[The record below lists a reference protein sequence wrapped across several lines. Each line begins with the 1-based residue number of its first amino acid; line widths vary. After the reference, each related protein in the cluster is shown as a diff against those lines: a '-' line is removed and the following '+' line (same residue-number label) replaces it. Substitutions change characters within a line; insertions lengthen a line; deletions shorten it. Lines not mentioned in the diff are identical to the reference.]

1 MNRREGFKAL
11 NAKILTE
18 AWFELWTEASIS
30 SSKLVVKN
38 DWIFLDLSVR
48 ENGDKTQLTSSSFSD
63 PL

>member
-1 MNRREGFKAL
+1 MNRREGLKAL

-18 AWFELWTEASIS
+18 AWFELWTEASI
-30 SSKLVVKN
+30 KRRLVKN

>member
-18 AWFELWTEASIS
+18 AWFELWTEASI
-30 SSKLVVKN
+30 KRRLVKN

-48 ENGDKTQLTSSSFSD
+48 ENGDKTQLTSSSFSN

>member
-18 AWFELWTEASIS
+18 TWFELWTEASI
-30 SSKLVVKN
+30 KRRLVKN

>member
-18 AWFELWTEASIS
+18 AWFELWTEASI
-30 SSKLVVKN
+30 KQRLVKN

>member
-11 NAKILTE
+11 NAKIWTE
-18 AWFELWTEASIS
+18 AWFELWTEASI
-30 SSKLVVKN
+30 KRRLVKN